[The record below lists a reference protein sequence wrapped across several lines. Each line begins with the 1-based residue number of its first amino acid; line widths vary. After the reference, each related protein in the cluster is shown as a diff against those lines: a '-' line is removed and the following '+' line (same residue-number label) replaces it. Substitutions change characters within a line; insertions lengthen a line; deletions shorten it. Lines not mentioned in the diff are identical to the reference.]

1 MDRNLAPWKL
11 FHWQR
16 RKFFRSLRKNERYS
30 KRRFDLNNDDDGDRD
45 NDGREEEEEED
56 QKTKLP
62 LKPSKWKSAI
72 VDGPRKI
79 TNIHVSPDGS
89 VIVGTDS
96 LGLRTTYDYTCNLT
110 TTSMIK
116 GCRDSDVRF
125 VDEKDLVVLSPHR
138 GGGVLEY
145 FPARLAY
152 TKPSQTEKELVVGR
166 DSRII
171 LPAPLLMG
179 TLFNKLKPKYFYSYC
194 LGPDG
199 SVDKLV

>member
-1 MDRNLAPWKL
+1 M
-11 FHWQR
+11 
-16 RKFFRSLRKNERYS
+16 
-30 KRRFDLNNDDDGDRD
+30 
-45 NDGREEEEEED
+45 
-56 QKTKLP
+56 
-62 LKPSKWKSAI
+62 KPSKWKSAI

-89 VIVGTDS
+89 VIVATDS
-96 LGLRTTYDYTCNLT
+96 LGRVTTYDCKYGNLT

-116 GCRDSDVRF
+116 GCRDSDVGF

-152 TKPSQTEKELVVGR
+152 TKPSKTEKELVVGR

-171 LPAPLLMG
+171 LPAPAFMG
-179 TLFNKLKPKYFYSYC
+179 TLFNKLKPKYFNSYC

-199 SVDKLV
+199 SLDRISVR

>member
-1 MDRNLAPWKL
+1 MKV
-11 FHWQR
+11 
-16 RKFFRSLRKNERYS
+16 S
-30 KRRFDLNNDDDGDRD
+30 KK
-45 NDGREEEEEED
+45 EEED
-56 QKTKLP
+56 CENKTP

-96 LGLRTTYDYTCNLT
+96 LGRVTTYDCKYGNLT

-116 GCRDSDVRF
+116 GCRDSDVGF

-171 LPAPLLMG
+171 LPAPAFMG
-179 TLFNKLKPKYFYSYC
+179 TLFKKLKPKYFYSYC

-199 SVDKLV
+199 SVDRISVR